1 MIYDPKPTKYPLPDY
16 TDGHYLEVEKKFDF
30 IFDDKYPYVD
40 TSKKFKRKQRWV
52 RLGLRTMVFP
62 FAPVK
67 IGLRIKGRKIIKKH
81 KELIKNGVISVANH
95 IHPWD
100 YISVMKAARPGKTN
114 ILVWNENVNGPS
126 GGLVRLVGGI
136 PIPEHDFAATV
147 AFKQSVDN
155 LLNNGGW
162 LHVCPEGSMWE
173 YYQPIRPFK
182 HGAFYFARKL
192 DKPIIPMA
200 FSYRRPSWIRKHIF
214 RQPAAVTL
222 TIGEPLFVNK
232 ELDVNKQEEDLLIRC
247 HDAVCLL
254 AGIDPKDNIY
264 EPVFH
269 DSKRI
274 DYYSDTYGS
283 KNK

>member
-1 MIYDPKPTKYPLPDY
+1 MIYDPKPTKYPLPEF
-16 TDGHYLEVEKKFDF
+16 TDGHYLEVVKKNNF

-40 TSKKFKRKQRWV
+40 DSKSFKRKQKFIRI
-52 RLGLRTMVFP
+52 GLRTMVFP
-62 FAPVK
+62 FAPIK
-67 IGLRIKGRKIIKKH
+67 MGLRIKGRKILKKN
-81 KELIKNGVISVANH
+81 KDLLKNGAISVANH
-95 IHPWD
+95 VHMWD
-100 YISVMKAARPGKTN
+100 YISVMKAVRPRKTN

-136 PIPEHDFAATV
+136 PIPENDFAATLV
-147 AFKQSVDN
+147 FKQSVEN
-155 LLNNGGW
+155 LLNKGGW

-192 DKPIIPMA
+192 DKPVVPMA
-200 FSYRRPSWIRKHIF
+200 FSYRRPGWIRKHIF

-232 ELDVNKQEEDLLIRC
+232 ELDPNKQEENLAIRC

-254 AGIDPKDNIY
+254 AGIDPQDNIY
-264 EPVFH
+264 EPIFNH
-269 DSKRI
+269 SKRI
-274 DYYSDTYGS
+274 DYYNCLKPS
-283 KNK
+283 KK